1 MSRVDLFD
9 YFSEV
14 SNYDSIFFTFVTLKG
29 RLFHRNGWVGLR
41 SRLAGGGVDY
51 GAYAGAFCVHPADD
65 FSSAAPRVSSP
76 KL

>member
-41 SRLAGGGVDY
+41 SRLAGGTGMY
-51 GAYAGAFCVHPADD
+51 GTNAGTFCVRLFDD
-65 FSSAAPRVSSP
+65 FSFAAATVSSP
-76 KL
+76 